1 VGEESRALSQRVK
14 DLALAAGFDL
24 AGIARAEPKPETEF
38 LREWLARGY
47 AGEMTYLERRVEERV
62 DPRRL
67 LDGAR
72 AVVAVG
78 WVYDPGSRPTPRP
91 GTGEVARYAGGDD
104 YHGPILERR
113 RAFESELATLAGAGV
128 RTRAYVDT
136 GPVQERVFAA
146 YAGLGW
152 MGKNTCLIHPRLGS
166 YLFLGVVITDLDL
179 EPDAPEP
186 DRCGS
191 CRACLDACP
200 TGAFA
205 APRVLDATRCIA
217 YSTIE
222 ARGPIDAAVRE
233 AQGDRVFGCDI
244 CQEVCPWNPRP
255 RRRLPADRF
264 RLRARI
270 APRAEW
276 LRPSLEWILELDEE
290 TWRAATRGTALRRAS
305 YRGLLRSALVAA
317 GNSGEASLI
326 PSLERHATGT
336 DALLAE
342 HARWALARLRGGL
355 SPRAAAPRVNPQ
367 HSLRSRDE
375 AS

>member
-1 VGEESRALSQRVK
+1 VGADSGTLSQRVK
-14 DLALAAGFDL
+14 DLALAEGFDL

-47 AGEMTYLERRVEERV
+47 AGEMAYLERRVEERV

-72 AVVAVG
+72 TVVAVG
-78 WVYDPGSRPTPRP
+78 WVYDPGARPTARP

-104 YHGPILERR
+104 YHRPMLKRL
-113 RAFESELATLAGAGV
+113 RAFESALGTLAGSGV
-128 RTRAYVDT
+128 RTRGYVDT

-179 EPDAPEP
+179 EPGAPEP
-186 DRCGS
+186 DHCGS

-217 YSTIE
+217 YTTIE
-222 ARGPIDAAVRE
+222 ARGPIDADLRE
-233 AQGDRVFGCDI
+233 AHADHVFGCDI
-244 CQEVCPWNPRP
+244 CQEVCPWNLPARRP
-255 RRRLPADRF
+255 LPADPF
-264 RLRARI
+264 GLRARI

-276 LRPSLEWILELDEE
+276 LRPSLEWILGLSEE
-290 TWRAATRGTALRRAS
+290 DWRAATRRTALRRATH
-305 YRGLLRSALVAA
+305 RGLLRSALVAA
-317 GNSGEASLI
+317 GNSGEAGLI
-326 PSLERHATGT
+326 PSLERHATGA
-336 DALLAE
+336 DPLLAE
-342 HARWALARLRGGL
+342 HARWALTRFRGEA
-355 SPRAAAPRVNPQ
+355 SQ
-367 HSLRSRDE
+367 CSRDGG
-375 AS
+375 S